1 MKPLGTLAPT
11 SRFHSEA
18 SSAAFSVL
26 LSAIESDKHEFLVET
41 QFAIYSYMRK
51 TPLSS
56 GETAFVAAGVA
67 AGVREDGRTP
77 SSFRGASVAS
87 GVVPQA
93 NGSARVSLGH
103 GTAVTVVLA
112 AVKAE
117 IGTPETATPE
127 AGRIEGLV
135 QLSPV
140 MHMDERASRS
150 DASALSST
158 ELTRL
163 LARQLAVIG
172 AARRALLGIVPG
184 RYCWVLHVD
193 VLVLSDGGGNVA
205 DALALAAAA
214 ALSDTILPLLRPT
227 EGDGSEEAG
236 DYEIEHAAPPV
247 RLHAALA
254 DACPVSVTLRQIGST
269 FVVDASAA
277 EELCAGE
284 FYFFVLS
291 YD

>member
-1 MKPLGTLAPT
+1 MFVTFIPNHP
-11 SRFHSEA
+11 
-18 SSAAFSVL
+18 
-26 LSAIESDKHEFLVET
+26 
-41 QFAIYSYMRK
+41 YMRK

-227 EGDGSEEAG
+227 EGDGVDGSEEAG

-284 FYFFVLS
+284 FYYFVLS